1 MEDDPRD
8 LTAFRIKQ
16 TLIQTN
22 YGFLPLPAGLNYIDW
37 KLECSELGT
46 GNINQYLAAGILIQ
60 KLKIVNIFVDVL
72 HQDLYFLCVFHF
84 K

>member
-46 GNINQYLAAGILIQ
+46 GNINQYLAGRDMDPEIE
-60 KLKIVNIFVDVL
+60 D
-72 HQDLYFLCVFHF
+72 CEHF
-84 K
+84 